1 MIVYS
6 RLFINVESNTELTS
20 LDMSSLGDIVGG
32 HHGRE
37 QRDNIRTYS
46 FNSYNFNLIDC
57 SSL

>member
-6 RLFINVESNTELTS
+6 RLFINVEPNTELTS

-32 HHGRE
+32 HHGQE
-37 QRDNIRTYS
+37 QRDNTRIYLV
-46 FNSYNFNLIDC
+46 NSYNLNLIDC